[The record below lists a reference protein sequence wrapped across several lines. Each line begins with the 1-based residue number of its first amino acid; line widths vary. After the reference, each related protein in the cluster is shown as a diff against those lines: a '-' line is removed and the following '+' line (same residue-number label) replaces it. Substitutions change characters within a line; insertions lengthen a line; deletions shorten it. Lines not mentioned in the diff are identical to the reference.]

1 MTPAWLAALGLA
13 VLAAAAL
20 AVLLVVWLRKTRE
33 LDGLRRDLESRAPD
47 PAMTLLQQQVGSLRE
62 TLSQALDSGNVRL
75 DKRLDAFSRNVG
87 ERLEASRK
95 SLDQRLE
102 STSKVVHE
110 VQRSLGQVD
119 ASVRGF
125 TEISRDIR
133 ALQDILKAPKLRG
146 GLGEFFLGDLLAQIL
161 PPSHYSLQYGFT
173 GGERVDA
180 VLKVGDRLVPVD
192 AKFPL
197 ENFRRVV
204 EADDEESRR
213 RERRAFVVDL
223 RKHVSDIANKYIRP
237 EEKTYDF
244 ALMYIPAEN
253 VYYEAVLREE
263 ELAEE
268 KGILSY
274 ALSRRV
280 IPVSP
285 NSFYAYLQ
293 VILIG
298 LRGLRIEAQAQQI
311 LDRIQALGAEFSRL
325 SDDFNVA
332 GKHLRNSLARY
343 DDAGKRVDRF
353 QTRLLALSELG
364 GPETAE
370 LDGEQ
375 PEAMEAATPATDGD
389 G

>member
-33 LDGLRRDLESRAPD
+33 LDGLRRDLERRAPD

-62 TLSQALDSGNVRL
+62 TLSRALDSGNLRL
-75 DKRLDAFSRNVG
+75 DQRLDAFSRNVG

-102 STSKVVHE
+102 STSKVVQE

-119 ASVRGF
+119 ASVRSF

-204 EADDEESRR
+204 EADDE
-213 RERRAFVVDL
+213 
-223 RKHVSDIANKYIRP
+223 IADKYIRP

-325 SDDFNVA
+325 SDDFNVT

-343 DDAGKRVDRF
+343 DDAAKRVDRF
-353 QTRLLALSELG
+353 QTRLLALSELSD
-364 GPETAE
+364 PETAE

-375 PEAMEAATPATDGD
+375 PEAIEAAAPASDGD
-389 G
+389 SS